1 MIFTLFHILQSY
13 PAGRIG
19 AITSLILAIAFF
31 AYYLV
36 FIHLS
41 KYWLTTFQTRKT
53 ILFLLIPQRWSE
65 YDCIDNSCSFV
76 FKHTTKCIWYV
87 FWAYLVGFI
96 GHEYHSQTVAIA
108 AL

>member
-1 MIFTLFHILQSY
+1 MIFTLFHIFQSY

-53 ILFLLIPQRWSE
+53 IFS
-65 YDCIDNSCSFV
+65 
-76 FKHTTKCIWYV
+76 
-87 FWAYLVGFI
+87 
-96 GHEYHSQTVAIA
+96 
-108 AL
+108 